1 MEDNG
6 PSEWRF
12 QANQHLIAASS
23 RSIRNIIVSLINK
36 LGKEDERPAIFLG
49 HGDPSVFPS
58 FRTTVSAEDA
68 VVNAIRSGKY
78 NSYCQDFQGLL
89 PARRAIAEELS
100 RDLPHNLSAD
110 DVFLTSGGVEG
121 IKSVAAVL
129 ARPNANI
136 LLPRPGFPEYQAN
149 ASLYH
154 LEFRLFDLLPEKS
167 WEVDLQSVEALADH
181 NTVAMVIINPNNPCG
196 SVYTS
201 HHLMKVAET
210 ARKLGIMVI
219 SDEAYA
225 TINFGE
231 NPFVPMGTF
240 ASVAPVITIG
250 SISKRLFVPGWR
262 LGWLVINDPN
272 HILSKTG
279 VVESLE
285 CCQRMTSDVATFLQG
300 AIPEMIE
307 KTKEYEEFHSKII
320 KILRDTADIC
330 YAKIKDI
337 PCFYC
342 PYKPQ
347 GSMFMLVK
355 LNLELLEGI
364 HDDMEFCVKLVEEES
379 VMLLPAVALGLKNWV
394 RITFATEPPTL
405 EDGLK
410 RLRVFCQMH
419 SKK

>member
-1 MEDNG
+1 MEVNG

-23 RSIRNIIVSLINK
+23 RSIRDVLTSLINK
-36 LGKEDERPAIFLG
+36 LVKEDERPAIFLG

-78 NSYCQDFQGLL
+78 NSYCLNLQGLL

-100 RDLPHNLSAD
+100 RDLPYKLSAD
-110 DVFLTSGGVEG
+110 DVFLTSGCVEG

-136 LLPRPGFPEYQAN
+136 LLPRPGFPEYQAH
-149 ASLYH
+149 ASFYH
-154 LEFRLFDLLPEKS
+154 LEFRLFDLLPEKG

-225 TINFGE
+225 YINFGE

-240 ASVAPVITIG
+240 ASVAPVITLG

-262 LGWLVINDPN
+262 LGWLVTNDPN

-285 CCQRMTSDVATFLQG
+285 CCQVMTSDVATFLQG

-337 PCFYC
+337 PCLYC

-347 GSMFMLVK
+347 GSMFMVVK

-364 HDDMEFCVKLVEEES
+364 HDDMEFCVKLVKEES
-379 VMLLPAVALGLKNWV
+379 VILLPGVALGLKNWF

-405 EDGLK
+405 EEGLD
-410 RLRVFCQMH
+410 RLRVFCQRH